1 MIEMIARRYCI
12 KSLIGQGGMAD
23 VYLAFDQILN
33 REVAIKVLR
42 DKLADDPV
50 AVVRF
55 QREASAASKLSHPNV
70 VDIYDVGEA
79 DGCHYIVMEYVR
91 GQTLKQLIS
100 RRGALDY
107 HEAIGIMHQLTSAI
121 ALAHAHHIIHRD
133 IKPQNVLVKDDGTV
147 KITDFGIAVATNS
160 VQLTYYNTVMG
171 SAHYLAPESA
181 QGKEPNGQ
189 IDIYSLG
196 IVFYELL
203 TGEVPFRGST
213 PTEIALKHL
222 REPLPYP
229 RLFNP
234 SIPQSVE
241 NIVIKA
247 TAKDVDERYKYA
259 DEMLYDI
266 DHCLDTA
273 YRNMQRLQLEHP
285 TLDII
290 EVEDGKVKVQKKPA
304 EKSVEVRRRQKA
316 EWINY
321 TFITLGICIVLALG
335 AGIGLLTGVIRFS
348 GILGYETMPMII
360 GLDEQQARE
369 ALTNAH
375 FSLDHVHFVT
385 ALSETVPEGSIIK
398 TNQKAGSII
407 KSDSD
412 IQATVS
418 KGVGFLIQDYTG
430 MSLTEIEQEF
440 IDQGVH
446 LDVEVE
452 YQGEPD
458 IDPGIIMSQSL
469 IEPGTRID
477 PDANEKIRFVVSQYP
492 TITIPANLIG
502 MDVEEAKD
510 YLNSEGM
517 AVLTRKT
524 GSGSANK
531 VTGVWPSV
539 GSVYTQEGTDSV
551 ITLYY

>member
-1 MIEMIARRYCI
+1 
-12 KSLIGQGGMAD
+12 
-23 VYLAFDQILN
+23 
-33 REVAIKVLR
+33 
-42 DKLADDPV
+42 
-50 AVVRF
+50 
-55 QREASAASKLSHPNV
+55 
-70 VDIYDVGEA
+70 
-79 DGCHYIVMEYVR
+79 
-91 GQTLKQLIS
+91 
-100 RRGALDY
+100 
-107 HEAIGIMHQLTSAI
+107 
-121 ALAHAHHIIHRD
+121 
-133 IKPQNVLVKDDGTV
+133 
-147 KITDFGIAVATNS
+147 
-160 VQLTYYNTVMG
+160 
-171 SAHYLAPESA
+171 
-181 QGKEPNGQ
+181 
-189 IDIYSLG
+189 
-196 IVFYELL
+196 
-203 TGEVPFRGST
+203 
-213 PTEIALKHL
+213 
-222 REPLPYP
+222 
-229 RLFNP
+229 
-234 SIPQSVE
+234 
-241 NIVIKA
+241 
-247 TAKDVDERYKYA
+247 
-259 DEMLYDI
+259 
-266 DHCLDTA
+266 
-273 YRNMQRLQLEHP
+273 
-285 TLDII
+285 
-290 EVEDGKVKVQKKPA
+290 
-304 EKSVEVRRRQKA
+304 
-316 EWINY
+316 
-321 TFITLGICIVLALG
+321 
-335 AGIGLLTGVIRFS
+335 
-348 GILGYETMPMII
+348 MII